1 MFNNYYCFVNKKMK
15 KLLTILLLF
24 TIHGAWAEVINL
36 SCITYDT
43 NNMEHESHF
52 IIDTETKKITNSHGV
67 PMHNTGVSEQQIVFE
82 FKPITKPTALEFAH
96 TSINRVTGKLRTTF
110 HFKHGTNT
118 ALYGQCEKSSDK
130 KKF

>member
-1 MFNNYYCFVNKKMK
+1 MK
-15 KLLTILLLF
+15 KLFYIILILAPFNLSL
-24 TIHGAWAEVINL
+24 AEVINL
-36 SCITYDT
+36 SCVTYDT
-43 NNMEHESHF
+43 KNNMEHESHF
-52 IIDTETKKITNSHGV
+52 IIDTETKKITNSHGL

-82 FKPITKPTALEFAH
+82 FKPITKPTALEFAQ

-118 ALYGQCEKSSDK
+118 ALTGQCEKSSGK

>member
-1 MFNNYYCFVNKKMK
+1 MK
-15 KLLTILLLF
+15 KLLVILLLLF
-24 TIHGAWAEVINL
+24 PVHGAWAEVINL
-36 SCITYDT
+36 SCVTYDT
-43 NNMEHESHF
+43 KNNMEPESHF
-52 IIDTETKKITNSHGV
+52 IIDTETKKITNSHGL

-118 ALYGQCEKSSDK
+118 ALTGQCEKSSGK
-130 KKF
+130 RKF